1 VKLTYNALLEKA
13 ETREKERLKEEA
25 KKMRKVEGELRFV
38 FAQRDPGFHSRDRV
52 TRFLILV
59 FLWLSSSVVD
69 PE

>member
-38 FAQRDPGFHSRDRV
+38 FSHRAEFWLSRDRV
-52 TRFLILV
+52 TRILTSV
-59 FLWLSSSVVD
+59 FFA
-69 PE
+69 